1 MTDHLNYEHE
11 LHQYQE
17 SLTESQDKFIPQA
30 LPAPDEYS
38 KSSRANNRRSTNKKH
53 KRNNSK
59 YH

>member
-30 LPAPDEYS
+30 LPAADEYS
-38 KSSRANNRRSTNKKH
+38 KSSRSNNRRLTNKKH
-53 KRNNSK
+53 KRNDSK